1 MPTKVLSG
9 AVLGLDGVIVETETD
24 ITPGLPT
31 VIIVG
36 LPDTAVQEAR
46 ERVRSAI
53 KNSGFSF
60 PRGRVAVNLAPAD
73 LPKSGSLYDLPIAV
87 SILIEAGFLAA
98 NSEFLS
104 DSLFIGELALD
115 GRVRGVPGVLPIA
128 ISAQKQ
134 NIKNI
139 FLPTANSLEASPIS
153 GVNIL
158 PVSTLGE
165 LVAHIEGRAEI
176 KPVTYEQQNIEIQN
190 LPADYIDMS
199 DIAGQYAAKRA
210 LTIAAAGHHN
220 LLFTG
225 PPGAGKT
232 LLAKALRY
240 ILPPL
245 SENEALE
252 ITKIHSIAGLLF
264 NKSIVSER
272 PFRSP
277 HHTSSRIALVG
288 GGS

>member
-9 AVLGLDGVIVETETD
+9 AVLGLDGVIVEAETD

-165 LVAHIEGRAEI
+165 VVAHI
-176 KPVTYEQQNIEIQN
+176 
-190 LPADYIDMS
+190 
-199 DIAGQYAAKRA
+199 
-210 LTIAAAGHHN
+210 
-220 LLFTG
+220 
-225 PPGAGKT
+225 
-232 LLAKALRY
+232 
-240 ILPPL
+240 
-245 SENEALE
+245 
-252 ITKIHSIAGLLF
+252 
-264 NKSIVSER
+264 
-272 PFRSP
+272 
-277 HHTSSRIALVG
+277 
-288 GGS
+288 